1 VPRSRRDD
9 FYALA
14 MLDPW
19 KGVSAAIFVTG
30 AACGLIALE
39 VTNRG
44 VRRWW
49 ALHAFTTSAAAGLVV
64 LLITVLVVDQ
74 VVRFHQVKNRSQATA
89 AQAAIVMAQGTRSAK
104 AVTVF
109 LQKPDDRDAASDEV
123 RTYLTMVLFAAP
135 ILIDAALSR
144 RFLEQ
149 AQHLGAELARAFSTD
164 LHDPNAVSA
173 TQARIDTAASGV
185 RNAAEPLVQVLDAQ
199 QLEAASG

>member
-1 VPRSRRDD
+1 
-9 FYALA
+9 

-30 AACGLIALE
+30 AACGLIVLD

-44 VRRWW
+44 FRRWW
-49 ALHAFTTSAAAGLVV
+49 ALHAFTTSAVAGLVV

-89 AQAAIVMAQGTRSAK
+89 AQAAIVMAQGIRSAK
-104 AVTVF
+104 AVAVF
-109 LQKPDDRDAASDEV
+109 LQKLDDRDAASYEV
-123 RTYLTMVLFAAP
+123 QTYLTMVLFAAP
-135 ILIDAALSR
+135 ILIDASLSR

-149 AQHLGAELARAFSTD
+149 AQHLGAKLARAFSTD
-164 LHDPNAVSA
+164 LDDPDAVSVM
-173 TQARIDTAASGV
+173 QAGIDTAAGDV
-185 RNAAEPLVQVLDAQ
+185 RKAAEPLVQVLNSQ